1 MFWGEFYFSDGNCT
15 FFLNPLHYLAVK
27 VCSVTGPS
35 WNGLGRPGWGPVS
48 TSLGTLALQVWLREA
63 TLSLGVEWSCI
74 WADCSWPSH
83 WSAPQ
88 YIQTVEWP
96 IASFRGY
103 VWVQFLRATPAP
115 SPPPV
120 CQKLLWWVP
129 RCHIPCRS
137 WALLCLHF
145 HGEIRGKDLLLKK
158 VLKRLESL
166 RD

>member
-1 MFWGEFYFSDGNCT
+1 MWFRGIVLSFVPLSLWGTERIKRRDHDGVMFWGEFYFSDGNCT

-74 WADCSWPSH
+74 WADCFWPSH

-88 YIQTVEWP
+88 YIQTVECP
-96 IASFRGY
+96 IASFKGS
-103 VWVQFLRATPAP
+103 VWVQFLRATPAL

-120 CQKLLWWVP
+120 SEAVVVG
-129 RCHIPCRS
+129 
-137 WALLCLHF
+137 A
-145 HGEIRGKDLLLKK
+145 
-158 VLKRLESL
+158 
-166 RD
+166 